1 MVPSRV
7 HRARSTLGAPS
18 LPALAHLPVAQP
30 PGPSAPPPEAG
41 EEPSDPSSPGDPSP
55 GGTGRLGSRR
65 HLLDG
70 TAWGLLGEGLA
81 LPSGLL
87 TVVILTRALGV
98 ADYGRYTLTVGAVLM
113 LQGILGSLLG
123 RTTVRFLG
131 RAEDPDPVATAALR
145 LHVGLGILLGAG
157 VFLAAPLLAGFL
169 DEPSLTPL
177 FRVFAV
183 SLPVEATVNAHIHI
197 LVGLGRYR
205 RRALSRA
212 AFWAVRPVLVV
223 GPVLAGYGVTGALLG
238 ALAAPLAGL
247 VVARGAVQPR
257 LLGPSVPLAPLLS
270 FGLPLFVA
278 GMSTMIL
285 RQVDLLALKA
295 LGGDLTQAGLYG
307 AAQNLAWIPTLASAA
322 VSPILLS
329 SVTRA
334 LSGPRPE
341 EGRRL
346 TEDFLRG
353 ALWLLPVAGATAGA
367 AGSITAFA
375 YGADFLDAG
384 PYLAILIFAGVSA
397 TLGTTLSAALV
408 ARGHLRTVAYS
419 GVASL
424 GVAVVLFPLLIP
436 AYGGVGAA
444 VATTSGAF
452 TGIAIRFLALRSLWN
467 LTVPW
472 GTVLRVC
479 LVTPLLALAATLGPT
494 GGPGLVLKLVGC
506 LVLAA
511 LLAGVTGEYRMTDLR
526 SLRRTLTSRGST

>member
-1 MVPSRV
+1 
-7 HRARSTLGAPS
+7 
-18 LPALAHLPVAQP
+18 
-30 PGPSAPPPEAG
+30 
-41 EEPSDPSSPGDPSP
+41 
-55 GGTGRLGSRR
+55 
-65 HLLDG
+65 
-70 TAWGLLGEGLA
+70 
-81 LPSGLL
+81 
-87 TVVILTRALGV
+87 V

-145 LHVGLGILLGAG
+145 LHLGLGVLLGAG
-157 VFLAAPLLAGFL
+157 VFTAAPLLAAFL

-177 FRVFAV
+177 FRVFAL
-183 SLPVEATVNAHIHI
+183 SLPVEAAANAHVHI

-212 AFWAVRPVLVV
+212 AFWVARPLLVV
-223 GPVLAGYGVTGALLG
+223 GPVLAGYGVPGALLG
-238 ALAAPLAGL
+238 ALAAPLASL
-247 VVARGAVQPR
+247 AVARGAVRPR
-257 LLGPSVPLAPLLS
+257 LLGPSIRLGPLLS

-278 GMSTMIL
+278 GTSTMIL

-334 LSGPRPE
+334 LGGPRPE

-367 AGSITAFA
+367 AGSIAAFA
-375 YGADFLDAG
+375 YGGEFRDAG
-384 PYLAILIFAGVSA
+384 PFLAVLIFAGVSA

-424 GVAVVLFPLLIP
+424 AVAIVAFPLLIP
-436 AYGGVGAA
+436 GYGGVGAA
-444 VATTSGAF
+444 VATASGAF
-452 TGIAIRFLALRSLWN
+452 TGIAIRFFALRSLWQ

-472 GTVLRVC
+472 GTLLRVS
-479 LVTPLLALAATLGPT
+479 LATPLLAFAATLGPT
-494 GGPGLVLKLVGC
+494 GGPGLVLKLTGC
-506 LVLAA
+506 LLLAV
-511 LLAGVTGEYRMTDLR
+511 LLAGVTGEFRLANLR
-526 SLRRTLTSRGST
+526 ALRRSVPRRDGR